1 MNRIDV
7 VMKFLEAIS
16 EGKTGDELDMFY
28 DENVIQ
34 IEYPNLLTK
43 NLTERDLRALK
54 EASEK
59 GAQVLKSQSF
69 ELIKAYECGDTVII
83 EAKWTGVLAIPI
95 GKLSIGDE
103 MKAHFA
109 QFFDFKNNRI
119 IRQRNYD
126 CFENFL

>member
-7 VMKFLEAIS
+7 VKNFLEAIS
-16 EGKTGDELDMFY
+16 EGKIGDELDKFY

-43 NLTERDLRALK
+43 NLTERDLKTLK
-54 EASEK
+54 DASEK
-59 GAQVLKSQSF
+59 GVEVLKSQSF
-69 ELIKAYECGDTVII
+69 ELIKAYECGDTIII

-103 MKAHFA
+103 MKAYFA

-119 IRQRNYD
+119 VRQRNYD